1 MDRIYSNLRFYFY
14 VGTLPDGTVFDSSL
28 GGDPVSFPL
37 KGVIA
42 GWREGL
48 QFLCEGETAMLGV
61 PPEMAYG
68 EAGTP
73 DGRIPGGTALF
84 FKIQLIE
91 VMSAGIGGGPKLV
104 GANGQVLKKG
114 GDDIK
119 LLGANGKPL

>member
-1 MDRIYSNLRFYFY
+1 LDHTILTPVSLS

-42 GWREGL
+42 GWREGI
-48 QFLCEGETAMLGV
+48 QFMCEGETAMLGI

-73 DGRIPGGTALF
+73 DGRIPGGAALF

-104 GANGQVLKKG
+104 GANGQVLKRDRG
-114 GDDIK
+114 GAK